1 MEWTKT
7 DQVVKNLLYECIAHL
22 GGLSDILGTI
32 GSWKETISDTQAA
45 SSLQCWLDVRK
56 SNTPNPQEERD
67 S

>member
-45 SSLQCWLDVRK
+45 SSLQCW
-56 SNTPNPQEERD
+56 
-67 S
+67 